1 MRPQVAPT
9 VFGCASVLLSYP
21 DRDFTS
27 DVAAVYE
34 ALERL
39 PGSRARAQLL
49 SVAEWLA
56 SMTMVEAAKNYVEV
70 FDLSR
75 EICLYLTYYRHG
87 ETRERGMALTALV
100 DAFRGAGFE
109 VVPGELP
116 DHLPAL
122 LELAATSTVGATVL
136 GEHRMALDAL
146 HAALVKRGTPYA
158 EAVAAVRS
166 VLPGPSR
173 KDREA
178 LRRYR
183 AGGPPSEKVGLEPFA
198 PPETLGQA
206 ITMQAVT
213 MGATRR

>member
-1 MRPQVAPT
+1 MAAT

-21 DRDFTS
+21 DRDFAS
-27 DVAAVYE
+27 DLAAVQE

-39 PGSRARAQLL
+39 PGTPARSKLRA
-49 SVAEWLA
+49 VFEWLTP
-56 SMTMVEAAKNYVEV
+56 MPVVEAAKTYVDV

-75 EICLYLTYYRHG
+75 GVCLYLTYYRHG
-87 ETRERGMALTALV
+87 DTRERGMALTALV

-116 DHLPAL
+116 DYLPAL
-122 LELAATSTVGATVL
+122 LELAATSTTGATVL

-146 HAALVKRGTPYA
+146 HAALVKKDSPYA
-158 EAVAAVRS
+158 DVLAAVRS

-173 KDREA
+173 KDRQA

-183 AGGPPSEKVGLEPFA
+183 AEGPPSEKVGLEPFA

-206 ITMQAVT
+206 VT
-213 MGATRR
+213 IGATRR

>member
-1 MRPQVAPT
+1 MAAT

-21 DRDFTS
+21 DRDFAS
-27 DVAAVYE
+27 DLAAVQE

-39 PGSRARAQLL
+39 PGTPARSKLRA
-49 SVAEWLA
+49 VVEWLTP
-56 SMTMVEAAKNYVEV
+56 MPVVEAAKTYVDV

-75 EICLYLTYYRHG
+75 GVCLYLTYYRHG
-87 ETRERGMALTALV
+87 DTRERGMALTALV

-116 DHLPAL
+116 DYLPAL
-122 LELAATSTVGATVL
+122 LELAATSTTGATVL

-146 HAALVKRGTPYA
+146 HAALVKKDSPYA
-158 EAVAAVRS
+158 DVLAAVRS

-173 KDREA
+173 KDRQA

-183 AGGPPSEKVGLEPFA
+183 AEGPPSEKVGLEPFA

-206 ITMQAVT
+206 VT
-213 MGATRR
+213 IGATRR